1 MRKILLTLTIIFSF
15 LFSFGQD
22 DFRLATSD
30 KLSVSEK
37 NTITNDF
44 SFPEF
49 VTIEPVEI
57 VLRND
62 KVEIKSKVKQEYD
75 IISEPSDLEDVKGSC
90 WMAKD
95 VQNINCRIYLYLD
108 KSERLTLAVE
118 YNDCSW
124 MYLIKPVK

>member
-1 MRKILLTLTIIFSF
+1 MKKIILTLTILFSS

-30 KLSVSEK
+30 KLSVSKK
-37 NTITNDF
+37 NPITNDF